1 MHVGRDNV
9 NAALSS
15 GKTFVTFAGTE
26 TFLYFI
32 WGRELREFAAF
43 EVLDDEEAWTR
54 LGTELLMPIAKSCSD
69 NGLGLLTDA
78 LVWRASPDYIARL
91 GYKPADVQR
100 FNEQAIAMVKQYVT
114 DWRGESGVGNDASP
128 AIINAELGPRGDGYK
143 TTDIGVDAAREYHT
157 AQIRALADTEVDM
170 VTALTMTNVN
180 EAVGMIQAAKAH
192 GMPIGISPTVETDGS
207 LPEGSMALGDFIDQV
222 DQATDGYAAFFMVNC
237 AHPDHLHSTLQAAKD
252 EGASWLERL
261 KGIRANAS
269 RMSHEELDNADTLDR
284 GSPAEWA
291 ALVCEIGN
299 AFDLPIV
306 GGCCGTDAE
315 HVQHLAK
322 ACKS

>member
-1 MHVGRDNV
+1 V
-9 NAALSS
+9 
-15 GKTFVTFAGTE
+15 
-26 TFLYFI
+26 
-32 WGRELREFAAF
+32 
-43 EVLDDEEAWTR
+43 
-54 LGTELLMPIAKSCSD
+54 
-69 NGLGLLTDA
+69 
-78 LVWRASPDYIARL
+78 
-91 GYKPADVQR
+91 
-100 FNEQAIAMVKQYVT
+100 
-114 DWRGESGVGNDASP
+114 
-128 AIINAELGPRGDGYK
+128 
-143 TTDIGVDAAREYHT
+143 
-157 AQIRALADTEVDM
+157 
-170 VTALTMTNVN
+170 
-180 EAVGMIQAAKAH
+180 MIQAAKAH

-269 RMSHEELDNADTLDR
+269 RMSHAELDNADTLDR

-322 ACKS
+322 ACTS